1 MKLVNFSAVVT
12 LLALTSLPAR
22 SQKPAAP
29 LPATTAAPW
38 TRGSCSPAVT
48 GQNDQFTIHCPGMTN
63 EQGEKLLGIVN
74 KILANELDPQL
85 VLAKLDEIQRGLKP
99 NLPVKTY
106 FCDGMWQSIGPK
118 ADTVLDSK
126 TGGNDFDFLN
136 MISLFKSNQYPKLLK
151 TCLALVHQPRVLLL
165 DEPTRSLDAIAAMEF
180 RRFLKKEIVQA
191 AGTSLLFASH
201 TLPEVELLADRVAV
215 IDRGRLL
222 GCDTPAALKQR
233 THSTTL
239 EEMFLK
245 LTGRS
250 AAHIPEGPHE

>member
-48 GQNDQFTIHCPGMTN
+48 GQNDQFTIHCPGMAN

-151 TCLALVHQPRVLLL
+151 TCLASIDSEPSWLTSRLFCGLAYAHLNDKVKAQAMLREFESKAGPSYDALPCHDMSVILRALL
-165 DEPTRSLDAIAAMEF
+165 
-180 RRFLKKEIVQA
+180 K
-191 AGTSLLFASH
+191 
-201 TLPEVELLADRVAV
+201 
-215 IDRGRLL
+215 
-222 GCDTPAALKQR
+222 
-233 THSTTL
+233 
-239 EEMFLK
+239 
-245 LTGRS
+245 
-250 AAHIPEGPHE
+250 

>member
-1 MKLVNFSAVVT
+1 MKIVNFGAVVT

-38 TRGSCSPAVT
+38 TRGSCSPVVT

-99 NLPVKTY
+99 NLPLKTY
-106 FCDGMWQSIGPK
+106 FCDGMWQSVGPK

-136 MISLFKSNQYPKLLK
+136 MISLFKSNHSTGDQHVR
-151 TCLALVHQPRVLLL
+151 CRIS
-165 DEPTRSLDAIAAMEF
+165 TRLSRSRA
-180 RRFLKKEIVQA
+180 RRI
-191 AGTSLLFASH
+191 
-201 TLPEVELLADRVAV
+201 
-215 IDRGRLL
+215 RGRLRL
-222 GCDTPAALKQR
+222 GGGLQDP
-233 THSTTL
+233 
-239 EEMFLK
+239 EE
-245 LTGRS
+245 GRL
-250 AAHIPEGPHE
+250 